1 MEPNQ
6 QRAFNFFFQTDLTQQ
21 QIADLLDI
29 NRRTLHR
36 WMKEG
41 GWKRAKYAASHA
53 PGVLIEQYYEQLG
66 QMNLKIAQRTEQ
78 PYPTKEESETIR
90 RITATIKQMRSG
102 HATCAE
108 SVEVFMGFT
117 EKLRKKDMA
126 LLTDVL
132 PHITQYIKSLAQDGR
147 FLNYSHF
154 MHEEAA
160 FDKEYEQWCKN
171 NPEPPQDGEAPS
183 STLEPL
189 PPTPPSGGT
198 TPNEVI
204 PGEATLFDSHSF
216 SDGGSI
222 NSHPEGDVQ
231 SPSFDGHSFS
241 DGGSNNSH
249 PEGDVQSPSPS
260 ERVGVRPLAPDI
272 TTNDSL
278 LTTKKNVTSNGTS
291 DNPENNL
298 KPLPGNTPAQNDN
311 PELSTK
317 NIGKQCDIPTP
328 KPTGRKVYKRTIEIK
343 YTPND
348 RFF

>member
-1 MEPNQ
+1 MEPDQ

-66 QMNLKIAQRTEQ
+66 QMNLKIAQRAEQ

-126 LLTDVL
+126 LLADVL

-147 FLNYSHF
+147 FLNYSHY

-160 FDKEYEQWCKN
+160 FDKEYEQWCSQNPLSAEAPTKEGAKEDEPSADDN
-171 NPEPPQDGEAPS
+171 AASTTPEPL
-183 STLEPL
+183 T
-189 PPTPPSGGT
+189 PTPPSGGT
-198 TPNEVI
+198 TPNDL
-204 PGEATLFDSHSF
+204 P
-216 SDGGSI
+216 I
-222 NSHPEGDVQ
+222 NSENEPQIAPEKLPACEGGDDQ
-231 SPSFDGHSFS
+231 KASASLIR
-241 DGGSNNSH
+241 GGGT
-249 PEGDVQSPSPS
+249 PAGQ
-260 ERVGVRPLAPDI
+260 A
-272 TTNDSL
+272 TQ
-278 LTTKKNVTSNGTS
+278 NVTSNGTS
-291 DNPENNL
+291 VSTENNL
-298 KPLPGNTPAQNDN
+298 KPFTGKIPVQNDN
-311 PELSTK
+311 TELSTK
-317 NIGKQCDIPTP
+317 KIENQCDIPTP
-328 KPTGRKVYKRTIEIK
+328 KPIGRKVMKRTVEIK

-348 RFF
+348 RFFR

>member
-21 QIADLLDI
+21 QIADLLDV

-66 QMNLKIAQRTEQ
+66 QMNLKIARRAEQ

-126 LLTDVL
+126 LLADVL

-147 FLNYSHF
+147 FLNYSHY

-171 NPEPPQDGEAPS
+171 NPERPQDGEAPS
-183 STLEPL
+183 ATPEPL
-189 PPTPPSGGT
+189 PPTPPTGGT
-198 TPNEVI
+198 TSSQ
-204 PGEATLFDSHSF
+204 DS
-216 SDGGSI
+216 
-222 NSHPEGDVQ
+222 P
-231 SPSFDGHSFS
+231 
-241 DGGSNNSH
+241 NNS
-249 PEGDVQSPSPS
+249 ESGDTQI
-260 ERVGVRPLAPDI
+260 APGKLPACQGGD
-272 TTNDSL
+272 DQKASASL
-278 LTTKKNVTSNGTS
+278 IRGGGTPAGQVTQNGTSNGTS

-298 KPLPGNTPAQNDN
+298 KPLPGNTHAQNDN
-311 PELSTK
+311 TELSTK
-317 NIGKQCDIPTP
+317 NIAKQCDIPTP
-328 KPTGRKVYKRTIEIK
+328 KPTGRKVYKRTVEFK
-343 YTPND
+343 YSPND

>member
-1 MEPNQ
+1 
-6 QRAFNFFFQTDLTQQ
+6 
-21 QIADLLDI
+21 
-29 NRRTLHR
+29 
-36 WMKEG
+36 MKEG

-126 LLTDVL
+126 LLADVL

-147 FLNYSHF
+147 FLNYSHY
-154 MHEEAA
+154 MHEEAS

-171 NPEPPQDGEAPS
+171 NPERPQDGEAPS
-183 STLEPL
+183 ATPEPL
-189 PPTPPSGGT
+189 PPTPPTGGT
-198 TPNEVI
+198 TSSQ
-204 PGEATLFDSHSF
+204 DS
-216 SDGGSI
+216 
-222 NSHPEGDVQ
+222 P
-231 SPSFDGHSFS
+231 
-241 DGGSNNSH
+241 NNSESDDTQIA
-249 PEGDVQSPSPS
+249 PGKLPACQGGDDQKAS
-260 ERVGVRPLAPDI
+260 A
-272 TTNDSL
+272 SL
-278 LTTKKNVTSNGTS
+278 IRGGGTPARQATQNVTSNGTS
-291 DNPENNL
+291 SNTENNL

-311 PELSTK
+311 TELSTK
-317 NIGKQCDIPTP
+317 NITKQCDTPTP
-328 KPTGRKVYKRTIEIK
+328 KPTGRKVYKRTVEFK
-343 YTPND
+343 YSPND

>member
-21 QIADLLDI
+21 QIADLLDV

-126 LLTDVL
+126 LLADVL

-147 FLNYSHF
+147 FLNYSHYRY
-154 MHEEAA
+154 EQDT
-160 FDKEYEQWCKN
+160 FDKEYEQWCSQNLSSAEASAKEDLP
-171 NPEPPQDGEAPS
+171 PEDGEAS
-183 STLEPL
+183 SPTPEPL
-189 PPTPPSGGT
+189 PPTPPTG
-198 TPNEVI
+198 
-204 PGEATLFDSHSF
+204 
-216 SDGGSI
+216 GGSQ
-222 NSHPEGDVQ
+222 GDLT
-231 SPSFDGHSFS
+231 SPFRDGV
-241 DGGSNNSH
+241 DT
-249 PEGDVQSPSPS
+249 
-260 ERVGVRPLAPDI
+260 PDEQI
-272 TTNDSL
+272 SAEENETS
-278 LTTKKNVTSNGTS
+278 NVTSA
-291 DNPENNL
+291 NPENTP
-298 KPLPGNTPAQNDN
+298 KPATDLTPAQNDN
-311 PELSTK
+311 TELSTK
-317 NIGKQCDIPTP
+317 NIAAQCDIPAP
-328 KPTGRKVYKRTIEIK
+328 KPAGRKVMKRSVEYKF
-343 YTPND
+343 TPND
-348 RFF
+348 RIF

>member
-1 MEPNQ
+1 MEPDQ

-21 QIADLLDI
+21 QIADLLDV

-66 QMNLKIAQRTEQ
+66 QMNLKIARRAEQ

-126 LLTDVL
+126 LLADVL

-147 FLNYSHF
+147 FLNYSHY
-154 MHEEAA
+154 MHEEAS

-171 NPEPPQDGEAPS
+171 NPERPQDGEAPS
-183 STLEPL
+183 ATPEPL
-189 PPTPPSGGT
+189 PPTPPTGGT
-198 TPNEVI
+198 TSSQ
-204 PGEATLFDSHSF
+204 DS
-216 SDGGSI
+216 
-222 NSHPEGDVQ
+222 P
-231 SPSFDGHSFS
+231 
-241 DGGSNNSH
+241 NNSESDDTQIA
-249 PEGDVQSPSPS
+249 PGKLPACQGGDDQKAS
-260 ERVGVRPLAPDI
+260 A
-272 TTNDSL
+272 SL
-278 LTTKKNVTSNGTS
+278 IRGGGTPARQATQNVTSNGTS
-291 DNPENNL
+291 SNTENNL

-311 PELSTK
+311 TELSTK
-317 NIGKQCDIPTP
+317 NITKQCDTPTP
-328 KPTGRKVYKRTIEIK
+328 KPTGRKVYKRTVEFK
-343 YTPND
+343 YSPND

>member
-1 MEPNQ
+1 MEPDQ

-66 QMNLKIAQRTEQ
+66 QMNLKIAQRAEQ

-126 LLTDVL
+126 LLADVL
-132 PHITQYIKSLAQDGR
+132 PHITQYIKSLTQDGR
-147 FLNYSHF
+147 FLNYAHYRY
-154 MHEEAA
+154 EEDT

-171 NPEPPQDGEAPS
+171 NPERPQDGEAPS
-183 STLEPL
+183 PTPEPL
-189 PPTPPSGGT
+189 PPTPPVGDT
-198 TPNEVI
+198 TLSELTP
-204 PGEATLFDSHSF
+204 
-216 SDGGSI
+216 
-222 NSHPEGDVQ
+222 
-231 SPSFDGHSFS
+231 
-241 DGGSNNSH
+241 
-249 PEGDVQSPSPS
+249 PSPS
-260 ERVGVRPLAPDI
+260 ERACPAFSAGAGERPLAPEKLPACKGGD
-272 TTNDSL
+272 DQKASASL
-278 LTTKKNVTSNGTS
+278 IRGGGTPAGQATQNVTSNGTS
-291 DNPENNL
+291 ANPENNL
-298 KPLPGNTPAQNDN
+298 KPLQHNTPAQNDN
-311 PELSTK
+311 TELSTK
-317 NIGKQCDIPTP
+317 
-328 KPTGRKVYKRTIEIK
+328 
-343 YTPND
+343 
-348 RFF
+348 